1 MPISELKLAKEL
13 IRRPSITPKDAG
25 AINILAKKLR
35 SLGFKCQLINFKNIK
50 NLYAKLGKSSPNF
63 CYAGHT
69 DVVPPGNISDWS
81 VNPFKPTVK
90 NNKLIGRG
98 ANDMKASI
106 ACFVAAV
113 SRFKAKNKKF
123 NGSIS
128 LLITGDEEGVAING
142 TKRVVEYLK
151 RKREKINFCLVG
163 EPTNPNKL
171 GEMIKIGRRGS
182 ITGRLTITGTQGHV
196 AYPHR
201 ANNPSNT
208 IVNILKR
215 IKETKLDNGTKK
227 VVKYLKRK
235 KEKINFCL
243 VGEPTNP
250 NKLGEMIKI
259 GRRGSITGRLTV
271 IGTQGHVAY
280 PHIANNPSNT
290 LVKILKKIKEVK
302 LDKGT
307 KNFQPSNLEIT
318 KINIDNHTDNVIP
331 GSANAVFNIRYNDK
345 HSSSSLK
352 RKLNKIFRSIT
363 RKAKCKFN
371 IKYEVSGEAFLTK
384 PNKTTYMIQNTIKKI
399 TGIKPKLST
408 AGGTSD
414 ARFIRKIAPC
424 LEFGLVGK
432 TMHKIDESVPL
443 PDLKKLTNIYLNI
456 LENYFK

>member
-13 IRRPSITPKDAG
+13 IRRPSITPKDVG
-25 AINILAKKLR
+25 AINLLAKNLR
-35 SLGFKCQLINFKNIK
+35 SLGFKCQIINFKNIK
-50 NLYAKLGKSSPNF
+50 NLYAKLGKSNPNF

-69 DVVPPGNISDWS
+69 DVVPPGNIKEWS
-81 VNPFKPTVK
+81 VNPFNPTVK

-113 SRFKAKNKKF
+113 SKFKAKNKKI

-128 LLITGDEEGVAING
+128 LLITGDEEGIAING
-142 TKRVVEYLK
+142 TKRVVE
-151 RKREKINFCLVG
+151 
-163 EPTNPNKL
+163 
-171 GEMIKIGRRGS
+171 
-182 ITGRLTITGTQGHV
+182 
-196 AYPHR
+196 
-201 ANNPSNT
+201 
-208 IVNILKR
+208 
-215 IKETKLDNGTKK
+215 
-227 VVKYLKRK
+227 YLKRK

-280 PHIANNPSNT
+280 PHRANNPSNT
-290 LVKILKKIKEVK
+290 MIKILKKIKEIK

-318 KINIDNHTDNVIP
+318 KINIDNHADNVIP
-331 GSANAVFNIRYNDK
+331 GSAESVFNIRFNNK

-352 RKLNKIFRSIT
+352 RKLNSIFKSIT
-363 RKAKCKFN
+363 KKTKCRFSV
-371 IKYEVSGEAFLTK
+371 KYETSGEAFLTK
-384 PNKTTYMIQNTIKKI
+384 PNKTTYMVQNTIKKI
-399 TGIKPKLST
+399 TRIKPQLST
-408 AGGTSD
+408 SGGTSD

-443 PDLKKLTNIYLNI
+443 SDLKKLTNIYLKI